1 MLVSY
6 CEGGSMGLKHVERE
20 QRLVGVCCCKPVCI
34 LEVSTDGFLDLSISI
49 CQPADQNWSGGL
61 FTADTKCVG
70 GKMTMLEKLN
80 PCLSLRTHHC
90 AGSQLKAPLT

>member
-1 MLVSY
+1 
-6 CEGGSMGLKHVERE
+6 MGLKHVERE

-49 CQPADQNWSGGL
+49 HQPADQNWSGGL

-80 PCLSLRTHHC
+80 PCLSLWTHHC